1 MTAKE
6 LTALRETRTRDD
18 DIDVSEFFGGESLDE
33 MFVTLSEDEVSR
45 LTE

>member
-1 MTAKE
+1 MTTRESA
-6 LTALRETRTRDD
+6 ALRESQTRED

-33 MFVTLSEDEVSR
+33 MFVTLSEEEVDS

>member
-1 MTAKE
+1 MTTE
-6 LTALRETRTRDD
+6 IPSALREARARDD

-33 MFVTLSEDEVSR
+33 MFVTLSDEEIEH